1 MPPAASGGGASAAFR
16 AAAASG
22 ADWRDTARACIA
34 ELGDVAGATLG
45 IVYLSDR
52 LADQAG
58 SILVLLKELTHVADW
73 VGTVGIGICCQGE
86 EIFDEPAM
94 AVLVGWVER
103 DRYRLLPAAGTADD
117 PPIGADDAAWIEH
130 AQPALGLVH
139 ADPTNADMA
148 AAIKALSDRTG
159 AFLVGGLSS
168 GRSGCP
174 QICGNVLEEGG
185 LSGVLFAA
193 DVPLATGLT
202 QGCSPIGPSHLVTEA
217 DANVIIKIDGRP
229 ALDVLKEDIGEV
241 LSQDLRKIGG
251 HIFAA
256 LPVAGSDTGDYLVRN
271 LVGIDVNEGLVAIAD
286 VVEAGEPILFTRRD
300 REAAVEDLNRMV
312 AGLKR
317 RLGDARPKAAI
328 YVSCVAR
335 GPNLFGDESEEVR
348 QVQAAL
354 GDVPLVGFFANGEI
368 SHDRL
373 YGYTGVLTV
382 FL

>member
-1 MPPAASGGGASAAFR
+1 MPPAASGGRAPAAFR

-73 VGTVGIGICCQGE
+73 VGTVGVGVCCRE
-86 EIFDEPAM
+86 RELFDEPAM

-103 DRYRLLPAAGTADD
+103 DRYRLLPAAGMAAA
-117 PPIGADDAAWIEH
+117 PPIGGDDAAWIEH

-139 ADPTNADMA
+139 ADPTTADLP
-148 AAIKALSDRTG
+148 AAIKDLSDRTG
-159 AFLVGGLSS
+159 AFLVGGISS
-168 GRSGCP
+168 GRAGHP
-174 QICGNVLEEGG
+174 QICGSVVDGG

-202 QGCSPIGPSHLVTEA
+202 QGCSPIGPSHRVTEA
-217 DANVIIKIDGRP
+217 DGNVIAKLDGRP

-241 LSQDLRKIGG
+241 LAQDLRKIGG

-271 LVGIDVNEGLVAIAD
+271 LVGIDVNGGLVAIAEEI
-286 VVEAGEPILFTRRD
+286 EAGEPILFTRRD
-300 REAAVEDLNRMV
+300 RDAAVEDLNRMV

-328 YVSCVAR
+328 YVSCLAR
-335 GPNLFGDESEEVR
+335 GPNLFGEESEEVR

-354 GDVPLVGFFANGEI
+354 EGVPLVGFFANGEI

-382 FL
+382 FF

>member
-1 MPPAASGGGASAAFR
+1 MPPAASGGRAPAAFR

-73 VGTVGIGICCQGE
+73 VGTVGVGVCCRE
-86 EIFDEPAM
+86 REFFDEPAM

-103 DRYRLLPAAGTADD
+103 DRYRLLPAAGMAAA
-117 PPIGADDAAWIEH
+117 PPTGGDDAAWIEH
-130 AQPALGLVH
+130 AQPALALVH
-139 ADPTNADMA
+139 ADPRTADLP
-148 AAIKALSDRTG
+148 AAIKDLSDRTG
-159 AFLVGGLSS
+159 AFLVGGISS
-168 GRSGCP
+168 GRAGHP
-174 QICGNVLEEGG
+174 QICGSVVDGG

-202 QGCSPIGPSHLVTEA
+202 QGCSPIGPSHRVTEA
-217 DANVIIKIDGRP
+217 DGNVIAKLDGRP

-241 LSQDLRKIGG
+241 LAQDLRKIGG

-271 LVGIDVNEGLVAIAD
+271 LVGIDVNGGLVAIAEEI
-286 VVEAGEPILFTRRD
+286 EAGEPILFTRRD
-300 REAAVEDLNRMV
+300 RDAAVEDLNRMV

-328 YVSCVAR
+328 YVSCLAR
-335 GPNLFGDESEEVR
+335 GPNLFGEESEEVR

-354 GDVPLVGFFANGEI
+354 EGVPLVGFFANGEI

-382 FL
+382 FF